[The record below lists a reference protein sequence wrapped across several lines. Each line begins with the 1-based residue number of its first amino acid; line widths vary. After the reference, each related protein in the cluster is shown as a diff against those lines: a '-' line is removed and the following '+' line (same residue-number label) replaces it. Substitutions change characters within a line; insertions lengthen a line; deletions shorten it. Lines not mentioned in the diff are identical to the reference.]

1 MTIAKSMS
9 KGEVLG
15 ETESSTKIKSLS
27 LLNVLVG
34 PMKHVRANPDLA
46 WLADSILGGAA
57 TGVQ

>member
-1 MTIAKSMS
+1 MS

-34 PMKHVRANPDLA
+34 PMKHARANPDSA
-46 WLADSILGGAA
+46 WLADTLLGGAA
-57 TGVQ
+57 TGAQQM

>member
-1 MTIAKSMS
+1 MS

-34 PMKHVRANPDLA
+34 PMKHVRANPDLV